1 MAKRSRGRIILVAVD
16 FSPVSD
22 DVMSYASELAERLEK
37 HLVILHVVHDPGEAP
52 GYYHVKGH
60 DKVLRRIE
68 DVAREMFDKF
78 LARTRK
84 RHPDNRRLGRSK
96 TLLLTGP
103 SRDEDPR
110 SRHPASTVDGGDGEQ
125 GKDGDGPRAARL
137 EGGADRAPVPRAG
150 GGGQESPAGV
160 KRCVL

>member
-1 MAKRSRGRIILVAVD
+1 MAKKGRGRTILVAVD

-22 DVMSYASELAERLEK
+22 DVMTYASELAERLDK

-84 RHPDNRRLGRSK
+84 RLPDNRRLRRSK
-96 TLLLTGP
+96 TLLPTGLP
-103 SRDEDPR
+103 VTRILEVVTRLQPWMVVMGSKGRTGMAHVLLG
-110 SRHPASTVDGGDGEQ
+110 SKAEQ
-125 GKDGDGPRAARL
+125 VVRLCPVPVMVVKGPRH
-137 EGGADRAPVPRAG
+137 E
-150 GGGQESPAGV
+150 
-160 KRCVL
+160 

>member
-1 MAKRSRGRIILVAVD
+1 MAKKGRGRTILVAVD

-22 DVMSYASELAERLEK
+22 DVMTYASELAERLDK

-68 DVAREMFDKF
+68 DVAREMLDKF

-84 RHPDNRRLGRSK
+84 RLPDNRRLRRSK
-96 TLLLTGP
+96 TLLPTGLP
-103 SRDEDPR
+103 VTRILEVVDRLQPWMVVMGSKGRTGMAHVLLGSKAEQVVRLCPV
-110 SRHPASTVDGGDGEQ
+110 PVTVV
-125 GKDGDGPRAARL
+125 KGPR
-137 EGGADRAPVPRAG
+137 
-150 GGGQESPAGV
+150 QE
-160 KRCVL
+160 

>member
-1 MAKRSRGRIILVAVD
+1 MAKRGRGRTILVAVD

-22 DVMSYASELAERLEK
+22 DVMTYASELAERLDK

-84 RHPDNRRLGRSK
+84 RLPDNRRLRRSK
-96 TLLLTGP
+96 TLLPTGLP
-103 SRDEDPR
+103 VTRILEVVTRLQPWMVVMGSKGRTGMAHVMLG
-110 SRHPASTVDGGDGEQ
+110 SKAEQ
-125 GKDGDGPRAARL
+125 VVRLCPVPVMVVKGPRH
-137 EGGADRAPVPRAG
+137 E
-150 GGGQESPAGV
+150 
-160 KRCVL
+160 

>member
-1 MAKRSRGRIILVAVD
+1 MAKRGRGRTILVAVD

-22 DVMSYASELAERLEK
+22 DVMTCASELAERLGK

-68 DVAREMFDKF
+68 DVAREMLDKF

-84 RHPDNRRLGRSK
+84 RLPDNQRLRRSK
-96 TLLLTGP
+96 TLLPTGLP
-103 SRDEDPR
+103 VTRILEVVTRLQPWMVVMGSKGRTGMAHVLLG
-110 SRHPASTVDGGDGEQ
+110 SKAEQ
-125 GKDGDGPRAARL
+125 VVRLCPVPVMVVKGPRP
-137 EGGADRAPVPRAG
+137 E
-150 GGGQESPAGV
+150 
-160 KRCVL
+160 

>member
-1 MAKRSRGRIILVAVD
+1 MAKKGRGRTILVAVD

-22 DVMSYASELAERLEK
+22 DVMTYASELAERLDK

-68 DVAREMFDKF
+68 DVAREMLDKF

-84 RHPDNRRLGRSK
+84 RLPDNRRLRRSK
-96 TLLLTGP
+96 TLLPTGLP
-103 SRDEDPR
+103 VTRILEV
-110 SRHPASTVDGGDGEQ
+110 VDRLQPWMVVMGSKGRTGMAHVLLGSKAEQ
-125 GKDGDGPRAARL
+125 VVRLCPVPVMVVKGPR
-137 EGGADRAPVPRAG
+137 
-150 GGGQESPAGV
+150 QE
-160 KRCVL
+160 

>member
-1 MAKRSRGRIILVAVD
+1 MAKRSGGRTILAVVD

-22 DVMSYASELAERLEK
+22 DVMTYASELAERLDK

-84 RHPDNRRLGRSK
+84 RLPDNRRLRRSK
-96 TLLLTGP
+96 TLLPTGLP
-103 SRDEDPR
+103 VTRILEIVTRLQPWMVVMGSRGR
-110 SRHPASTVDGGDGEQ
+110 TGMAHVLLGSKAEQ
-125 GKDGDGPRAARL
+125 VVRLSPVPVMVVKGPR
-137 EGGADRAPVPRAG
+137 
-150 GGGQESPAGV
+150 QE
-160 KRCVL
+160 

>member
-1 MAKRSRGRIILVAVD
+1 MAKKGRGRTILVAVD

-22 DVMSYASELAERLEK
+22 DVMTYASELAERLDK

-84 RHPDNRRLGRSK
+84 RLPDNRRLRRSK
-96 TLLLTGP
+96 TLLPTGLP
-103 SRDEDPR
+103 VTRILEVV
-110 SRHPASTVDGGDGEQ
+110 T
-125 GKDGDGPRAARL
+125 RL
-137 EGGADRAPVPRAG
+137 QPWMVVMGSKGRTGMAH
-150 GGGQESPAGV
+150 
-160 KRCVL
+160 VLLGSKAE

>member
-1 MAKRSRGRIILVAVD
+1 MAKKGRGRTILVAVD

-22 DVMSYASELAERLEK
+22 DVMTYASELAERLDK

-68 DVAREMFDKF
+68 DVAREMFDKV

-84 RHPDNRRLGRSK
+84 RLPDNRRLRRSK
-96 TLLLTGP
+96 TLLPTGLP
-103 SRDEDPR
+103 VTRILEVVTRLQPWMVVMGSKGRTGMAHVMLG
-110 SRHPASTVDGGDGEQ
+110 SKAEQ
-125 GKDGDGPRAARL
+125 VVRLCPVPVMVVKGPRH
-137 EGGADRAPVPRAG
+137 E
-150 GGGQESPAGV
+150 
-160 KRCVL
+160 

>member
-1 MAKRSRGRIILVAVD
+1 MAKKGRGRTILVAVD

-22 DVMSYASELAERLEK
+22 DVMTCASELAERLDK

-84 RHPDNRRLGRSK
+84 RLPDNRRLRRSK
-96 TLLLTGP
+96 TLLPTGLP
-103 SRDEDPR
+103 VTRILEVVTRLQPWMVVMGSKGRTGMAHVMLGSKAEQVVRLCPVPVMVVKG
-110 SRHPASTVDGGDGEQ
+110 SRHE
-125 GKDGDGPRAARL
+125 
-137 EGGADRAPVPRAG
+137 
-150 GGGQESPAGV
+150 
-160 KRCVL
+160 

>member
-1 MAKRSRGRIILVAVD
+1 MVD

-22 DVMSYASELAERLEK
+22 DVMTYASELAERLDK

-84 RHPDNRRLGRSK
+84 RLPDNRRLRRSK
-96 TLLLTGP
+96 TLLPTGLP
-103 SRDEDPR
+103 VTRILEVVTRLQPWMVVMGSRGR
-110 SRHPASTVDGGDGEQ
+110 TGMAHMLLGSKAEQ
-125 GKDGDGPRAARL
+125 VVRLCPVPVMVVKGPR
-137 EGGADRAPVPRAG
+137 
-150 GGGQESPAGV
+150 QE
-160 KRCVL
+160 

>member
-1 MAKRSRGRIILVAVD
+1 MAKKGRGRTILVAVD

-22 DVMSYASELAERLEK
+22 DVMTCASELAERLDK

-68 DVAREMFDKF
+68 DVAREMLDKF

-84 RHPDNRRLGRSK
+84 RLPDSRRLRRSK
-96 TLLLTGP
+96 TLLPTGLP
-103 SRDEDPR
+103 VTRILEV
-110 SRHPASTVDGGDGEQ
+110 VDRLQPWMVVMGSKGRTGMAHVLLGSKAEQ
-125 GKDGDGPRAARL
+125 VVRLCPVPVMVVKGPR
-137 EGGADRAPVPRAG
+137 
-150 GGGQESPAGV
+150 QE
-160 KRCVL
+160 

>member
-1 MAKRSRGRIILVAVD
+1 MAKKGRGRTILVAVD

-22 DVMSYASELAERLEK
+22 DVMTYASELAERLDK

-84 RHPDNRRLGRSK
+84 RLPDNRRLRRSK
-96 TLLLTGP
+96 TLLPTGLP
-103 SRDEDPR
+103 VTRILEVVTRLQPWMVVMGSKGRTGMAHVMLG
-110 SRHPASTVDGGDGEQ
+110 SKAEQ
-125 GKDGDGPRAARL
+125 VVRLCPVPVMVVKGPRH
-137 EGGADRAPVPRAG
+137 E
-150 GGGQESPAGV
+150 
-160 KRCVL
+160 

>member
-1 MAKRSRGRIILVAVD
+1 MAKKGRGRTILVAVD

-22 DVMSYASELAERLEK
+22 DVMTCASELAERLDK

-68 DVAREMFDKF
+68 DVAREMLDKF

-84 RHPDNRRLGRSK
+84 RLPDNQRLRRSK
-96 TLLLTGP
+96 TLLPTGLP
-103 SRDEDPR
+103 VTRILEVVTRLQPWMVVMGSKGRTGMAHVLLG
-110 SRHPASTVDGGDGEQ
+110 SKAEQ
-125 GKDGDGPRAARL
+125 VVRLCPVPVMVVKGPRP
-137 EGGADRAPVPRAG
+137 E
-150 GGGQESPAGV
+150 
-160 KRCVL
+160 

>member
-1 MAKRSRGRIILVAVD
+1 MAKRSRGRTILAAVD
-16 FSPVSD
+16 FSPESD
-22 DVMSYASELAERLEK
+22 DVMTYASELAERLDK

-84 RHPDNRRLGRSK
+84 RLPHNRRLRRSK
-96 TLLLTGP
+96 TLLPTGLP
-103 SRDEDPR
+103 VTRILEVVTRLQPWMVVMGSKGRTGMAHVLLG
-110 SRHPASTVDGGDGEQ
+110 SKAEQ
-125 GKDGDGPRAARL
+125 VVRLCPVPVMVVKGPR
-137 EGGADRAPVPRAG
+137 
-150 GGGQESPAGV
+150 QE
-160 KRCVL
+160 

>member
-1 MAKRSRGRIILVAVD
+1 MAKRSRGRTILVAVD

-22 DVMSYASELAERLEK
+22 DVMTYASELAERLDK

-84 RHPDNRRLGRSK
+84 RLPDNRRLRRSK
-96 TLLLTGP
+96 TLLPTGLP
-103 SRDEDPR
+103 VTRILEVVTRLQPWMVVMGSRGR
-110 SRHPASTVDGGDGEQ
+110 TGMAHVMLGSKAEQ
-125 GKDGDGPRAARL
+125 VVRLCPVPVMVVKGPR
-137 EGGADRAPVPRAG
+137 
-150 GGGQESPAGV
+150 QE
-160 KRCVL
+160 

>member
-1 MAKRSRGRIILVAVD
+1 MAKRSGGRTILAVVD

-22 DVMSYASELAERLEK
+22 DVMTYASELAERLDK

-84 RHPDNRRLGRSK
+84 RLPDNRRLRRSK
-96 TLLLTGP
+96 TLLPTGLP
-103 SRDEDPR
+103 VTRILEVVTRLQPWMVVMGSRGR
-110 SRHPASTVDGGDGEQ
+110 TGMAHMLLGSKAEQ
-125 GKDGDGPRAARL
+125 VVRLCPVPVMVVKGPR
-137 EGGADRAPVPRAG
+137 
-150 GGGQESPAGV
+150 QE
-160 KRCVL
+160 

>member
-1 MAKRSRGRIILVAVD
+1 MAKKGRGRTILVAVD

-22 DVMSYASELAERLEK
+22 DVMTCASELAERLDK

-68 DVAREMFDKF
+68 DVAREMLDKF

-84 RHPDNRRLGRSK
+84 RLPDNRRLRRSK
-96 TLLLTGP
+96 TLLPTGLP
-103 SRDEDPR
+103 VTRILEVVTRLQPWMVVMGSKGRTGMAHVLLGSKAEQVVRLCPV
-110 SRHPASTVDGGDGEQ
+110 PVTVV
-125 GKDGDGPRAARL
+125 KGPRR
-137 EGGADRAPVPRAG
+137 E
-150 GGGQESPAGV
+150 
-160 KRCVL
+160 

>member
-1 MAKRSRGRIILVAVD
+1 MAKKGRGRTILVAVD

-22 DVMSYASELAERLEK
+22 DVMTYASELAERLDK

-68 DVAREMFDKF
+68 DVAREMLDKF

-84 RHPDNRRLGRSK
+84 RLPDNRRLRRSK
-96 TLLLTGP
+96 TLLPTGLP
-103 SRDEDPR
+103 VTRILEVVTRLQPWMVVMGSKGRTGMAHVLLG
-110 SRHPASTVDGGDGEQ
+110 SKAEQ
-125 GKDGDGPRAARL
+125 VVRL
-137 EGGADRAPVPRAG
+137 CPVPVMV
-150 GGGQESPAGV
+150 V
-160 KRCVL
+160 KGPGHE

>member
-1 MAKRSRGRIILVAVD
+1 MAKKGRGRTILVAVD

-22 DVMSYASELAERLEK
+22 DVMTCASELAERLDK

-84 RHPDNRRLGRSK
+84 RLPDNRRLRRSK
-96 TLLLTGP
+96 TLLPTGLP
-103 SRDEDPR
+103 VTRILEVVTRLQPWMVVMGSKGRTGMAHVMLG
-110 SRHPASTVDGGDGEQ
+110 SKAEQ
-125 GKDGDGPRAARL
+125 VVRLCPVPVMVVKGPRH
-137 EGGADRAPVPRAG
+137 E
-150 GGGQESPAGV
+150 
-160 KRCVL
+160 

>member
-1 MAKRSRGRIILVAVD
+1 MAKKSRGRIILVAVD

-96 TLLLTGP
+96 TLLLTGLP
-103 SRDEDPR
+103 VTRILEVVTRLRPWMVVMGSKGRTGMAHVLLG
-110 SRHPASTVDGGDGEQ
+110 SKAEQ
-125 GKDGDGPRAARL
+125 IVRL
-137 EGGADRAPVPRAG
+137 CPVPVVV
-150 GGGQESPAGV
+150 V
-160 KRCVL
+160 KSSRPE

>member
-1 MAKRSRGRIILVAVD
+1 MAKRSGGRTILAVVD

-22 DVMSYASELAERLEK
+22 DVMTCASELAERLDK

-84 RHPDNRRLGRSK
+84 RLPDNRRLRRSK
-96 TLLLTGP
+96 TLLPTGLP
-103 SRDEDPR
+103 VTRILEVVTRLQPWMVVMGSRGR
-110 SRHPASTVDGGDGEQ
+110 TGMAHMLLGSKAEQ
-125 GKDGDGPRAARL
+125 VVRLCPVPVMVVKGPR
-137 EGGADRAPVPRAG
+137 
-150 GGGQESPAGV
+150 QE
-160 KRCVL
+160 